1 MASQKRQR
9 RQRIISRMYRRH
21 NRLNVAINNGVTLR
35 CIASLPH
42 QQTINDLLIFQ
53 FFNGFSF

>member
-1 MASQKRQR
+1 MATQKRQR

-35 CIASLPH
+35 RIASLPH
-42 QQTINDLLIFQ
+42 QQITNNLLMFQ

>member
-1 MASQKRQR
+1 MTSQKRR

-35 CIASLPH
+35 HTASLPH
-42 QQTINDLLIFQ
+42 QQTTNDLLTFQ